1 MRGIAIAALLTA
13 LLLLAGCG
21 ADAPGASAPLTPA
34 EQEPAG
40 DGSSEGG
47 ISVSLAPEVSAR
59 ALSDRF
65 VFDDALVQARLAAD
79 DTVLRE
85 AVLTLANPS
94 ASFGGFPAG
103 LQIYAFAQLRRGG
116 TAFTEGRSQNV
127 TIVAGTT
134 ANAAIVI
141 EATVPTI
148 GNKSPLNGE
157 VIATS
162 SPIIYAKVT
171 DPGGKTPSSTVVLDG
186 VNLGTFAGTE
196 VSVPTSGLLA
206 TGSHT
211 VELTATTVSG
221 GSAVATW
228 TFVVDPTANVTP
240 PWDQWLGR
248 VQTFYKASGSLAF
261 TATLLTVATPPSV
274 AQGDVSLFFFN
285 SDSNLECRGIL
296 HLTDQGLVGGELGWY
311 DNTNVFHTYPAGQW
325 SSGPWSYDDHG
336 DLDPATGTVT
346 VPNVSI
352 DTNGDGVPE
361 YSGTVTLAQTAST
374 PF

>member
-1 MRGIAIAALLTA
+1 M
-13 LLLLAGCG
+13 
-21 ADAPGASAPLTPA
+21 
-34 EQEPAG
+34 
-40 DGSSEGG
+40 
-47 ISVSLAPEVSAR
+47 
-59 ALSDRF
+59 
-65 VFDDALVQARLAAD
+65 
-79 DTVLRE
+79 
-85 AVLTLANPS
+85 
-94 ASFGGFPAG
+94 
-103 LQIYAFAQLRRGG
+103 
-116 TAFTEGRSQNV
+116 
-127 TIVAGTT
+127 
-134 ANAAIVI
+134 
-141 EATVPTI
+141 
-148 GNKSPLNGE
+148 
-157 VIATS
+157 IATS